1 MKKVIRMNKMNKK
14 AQERKFL
21 CIRAKPKLA
30 QEEIVG
36 FAVIMILVA
45 IILVILLGLYLNNN
59 DGEALE
65 DFQLTNFVNVIT
77 EINTEC
83 SSYRYPGGLPIEEL
97 VSECAL
103 KRDCLEG
110 DTACDILEKTIKE
123 VMNEAWPVGPD
134 WPQKGYELKLIEDDE
149 EILILSKGNTN
160 SSVYKTYTGSLGID
174 SNIDLKIYL

>member
-1 MKKVIRMNKMNKK
+1 MESRINKK
-14 AQERKFL
+14 
-21 CIRAKPKLA
+21 A

-45 IILVILLGLYLNNN
+45 IILVILLSLYLNNGN
-59 DGEALE
+59 DEALE

-77 EINTEC
+77 EITTEC

-110 DTACDILEKTIKE
+110 DTACDILERTIE
-123 VMNEAWPVGPD
+123 EIMDEAWPVGPD
-134 WPQKGYELKLIEDDE
+134 WPQKGYEMTITEDNE
-149 EILILSKGNTN
+149 EIIILSKGNTN

-174 SNIDLKIYL
+174 SDIDLKIYL